1 MIDRDF
7 IELQAAL
14 AGDYSLER
22 ELGRGGM
29 GIVYLAREV
38 QLDRYVAVK
47 VLPQSLAI
55 QPEVRERFLR
65 EARLAASL
73 SHPHIV
79 PIHRVGESRGFV
91 FFAMG
96 YVNGETLGERL
107 RSRGPLPPSSA
118 ARLLREVAWALSYA
132 HSHGIVHRDIKPDNI
147 LIEAETGR
155 AVVTDFGIAQ
165 GISEAATQGT
175 GEVAG
180 TAHYMSPEQARGEP
194 IDGRSD
200 FYSLGIVGY
209 LALTGRLPID
219 AHTPST
225 LLIKQQNEDPTP
237 LDPLA
242 ASAPG
247 ALVKAIERC
256 LERLPEDRFPSGE
269 ALAEA
274 LDAASNVAMRTK
286 IPVALRV
293 WAQAKDPLDPVYV
306 VWSGMFTLGFVGDLF
321 GNGRVAVADLLTLAA
336 FGALPIV
343 PMALFHARKTYQVL
357 SAGYTLRDLRMALGN
372 WRQERREELAFDF
385 EQAETTIAKRLR
397 LTTFGFL
404 TSIGVCAAIGVP
416 HTLLGKLLLAGSIG
430 GSVLSLLASNVLGVR
445 LLGKSMRLRQTGGLR
460 SKIWNSRLGEW
471 AAKLLTPR
479 KAKHSAD
486 LAYRPTEMALGVAAL
501 DLYKALPR
509 AYRDNI
515 PELPAIVDRL
525 EAHATAARARI
536 DELEAMAAGAGADL
550 PANLL
555 ASREAANGEL
565 ARAVRTLEALRLDLL
580 RLHSGNQDL
589 QPITTVLKSAR
600 ELGEQLDRLTK
611 ADREVNERKRSIA
624 LDLNFHTPT

>member
-107 RSRGPLPPSSA
+107 RSRGPLPASSA

-580 RLHSGNQDL
+580 RLHGGNQDL